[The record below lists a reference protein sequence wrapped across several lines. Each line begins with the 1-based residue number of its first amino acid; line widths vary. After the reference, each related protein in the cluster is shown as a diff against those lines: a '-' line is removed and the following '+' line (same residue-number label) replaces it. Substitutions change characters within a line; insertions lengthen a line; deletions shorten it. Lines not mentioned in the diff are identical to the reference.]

1 MSPFHRLNRAAV
13 VIALLLIPTA
23 RAHTQVTGTVTA
35 FAGYYRPFGHFDP
48 ASVYTTDLP
57 ERPEDLRAVA
67 WGGAGHLAIG
77 NRFGVTAQVA
87 KASSRVPEVITPVGP
102 LGPTDASVLLAT
114 LQGQYAVS
122 STPRAQ
128 LWLNAGPGLVHHGGT
143 AYARHGSPTSVAGAI
158 GTTLV
163 VPVAPHLQFTA
174 NATVLLY
181 VIDVPMPPN
190 LRLNPGRLEHGV
202 QRDALLH
209 AGLSW
214 RPL

>member
-1 MSPFHRLNRAAV
+1 MSPLHRLNRAAS
-13 VIALLLIPTA
+13 VIAILLIPAA

-48 ASVYTTDLP
+48 ASVYASSLP
-57 ERPEDLRAVA
+57 EKPEDLRASA
-67 WGGAGHLAIG
+67 WGGAGHLAFG
-77 NRFGVTAQVA
+77 NRFGVVVQVA
-87 KASSRVPEVITPVGP
+87 KTSSRVPAVFTPGGP
-102 LGPTDASVLLAT
+102 FGPRDASVLLAT

-122 STPRAQ
+122 SLPHAQ
-128 LWLNAGPGLVHHGGT
+128 LWVNAGPGLVRHGGN
-143 AYARHGSPTSVAGAI
+143 AYELHGSPTSFAGAI

-181 VIDVPMPPN
+181 VLDVPMPPN
-190 LRLNPGRLEHGV
+190 LRLNPGRLEHGP